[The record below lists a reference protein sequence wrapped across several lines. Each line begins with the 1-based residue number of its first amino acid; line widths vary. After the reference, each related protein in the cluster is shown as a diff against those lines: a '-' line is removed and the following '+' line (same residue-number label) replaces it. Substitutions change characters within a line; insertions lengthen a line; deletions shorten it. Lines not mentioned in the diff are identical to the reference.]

1 MIYDTTDVFDF
12 SGLQLENPTPLQDGY
27 YTKLLHNKNSLYV
40 YTPKC
45 TTKGVVTSSKNYID
59 FLISPLDTSF
69 IQWMNSLEEK
79 LQELL
84 YNKKEWFLG
93 DDIELDDIQSSF
105 LPLIKVKGMNYV
117 IRGYQG
123 KHIKESIQVYN
134 EDEIPV
140 SLNSIQDTTQVI
152 SILDISGIKFN
163 TKCFQVMIH
172 TRQIMVLEKS
182 LFSNCLIKTKL
193 KENPEVKI
201 DELETITLKTPHEVY
216 QTALEKASV
225 MKMEADRARE
235 IAEELRITY
244 EIE

>member
-1 MIYDTTDVFDF
+1 MIYDTTDSFDF
-12 SGLQLENPTPLQDGY
+12 SNLQLENPTPLQDGY
-27 YTKLLHNKNSLYV
+27 YTKLLNNKNSLYV

-45 TTKGVVTSSKNYID
+45 TTKGLVTSTKNYID
-59 FLISPLDTSF
+59 FVISSLDTSF

-93 DDIELDDIQSSF
+93 DNIELDDIQNSF
-105 LPLIKVKGMNYV
+105 LPLIKVKGTNYV
-117 IRGYQG
+117 VRGYQG

-134 EDEIPV
+134 EDELPV

-172 TRQIMVLEKS
+172 TRQIMVLEKR
-182 LFSNCLIKTKL
+182 FTNCLIKTKL
-193 KENPEVKI
+193 KENPVKI
-201 DELETITLKTPHEVY
+201 ELDTITLKTPHEVY
-216 QTALEKASV
+216 QSALEKASA

>member
-1 MIYDTTDVFDF
+1 MIYDTTDSFDF
-12 SGLQLENPTPLQDGY
+12 SKLQLEKPTPLQDGF

-69 IQWMNSLEEK
+69 IQWMNSLEET

-84 YNKKEWFLG
+84 YDKKEWFLG
-93 DDIELDDIQSSF
+93 DDIELDDIQNSF
-105 LPLIKVKGMNYV
+105 LPLIKAKGPNYT

-123 KHIKESIQVYN
+123 KHLKESIQVYN
-134 EDEIPV
+134 EDEIPL

-152 SILDISGIKFN
+152 SILEISGIKFN
-163 TKCFQVMIH
+163 TKCFQVMVH

-182 LFSNCLIKTKL
+182 VFTNCLIKTKL
-193 KENPEVKI
+193 KEKPEVKI

-216 QTALEKASV
+216 QNALEKANT
-225 MKMEADRARE
+225 MKIEADRARD